1 MFIFYQEVAGKL
13 GIPAAKQE
21 EVAGVL
27 LNLYELFL
35 SKDASMV
42 EINPFAEVMY
52 YAVIKNISLKVKLKV
67 EHTNSFS
74 LTLNFT

>member
-1 MFIFYQEVAGKL
+1 MFIFYQEVAGNL

-35 SKDASMV
+35 NKDASMV

-52 YAVIKNISLKVKLKV
+52 YDVIKNFSLKI
-67 EHTNSFS
+67 N
-74 LTLNFT
+74 